1 MTITFGIQTRQ
12 PGASSRFLS
21 EINYYIRTEVAC
33 CSGLLASNQYTLLVE
48 PSLGV
53 MHLLSCAE
61 AASIKYLG
69 IELFEEK
76 RSPNA
81 GLLRRY
87 CSSHANI
94 VKSGIPKILKTL
106 ECPSQEIIEVINAEK
121 SIVFFSFNVLGSME
135 SNLDIVAGL
144 LRAGFDVA
152 ISQFATGK
160 SARTLRSQLYRSQ
173 QLNVNL
179 DIDARGDVFTSPSGF
194 CSISFD
200 RSYLLNFLWN
210 RFGRTI
216 LLNPVKENEIFSIFL
231 LQLTTRDQT
240 PLWRREL

>member
-1 MTITFGIQTRQ
+1 MTITFGLQARQ
-12 PGASSRFLS
+12 PGVSSRFLS

-33 CSGLLASNQYTLLVE
+33 CSGLLACNQYTLLVE

-69 IELFEEK
+69 IELFGEK

-94 VKSGIPKILKTL
+94 VKADVPKILRTL
-106 ECPSQEIIEVINAEK
+106 ECPSPEIIEVINAEK
-121 SIVFFSFNVLGSME
+121 PVVFFSFNVLGSME
-135 SNLDIVAGL
+135 SGLDIVAGL
-144 LRAGFDVA
+144 LRAGFDVV

-160 SARTLRSQLYRSQ
+160 AARTLRSQLYRSQ
-173 QLNVNL
+173 QLNAGL
-179 DIDARGDVFTSPSGF
+179 EIDVRGEVFTSPSGF
-194 CSISFD
+194 CSIAFD

-216 LLNPVKENEIFSIFL
+216 LLSPLKENEIFSIFL

-240 PLWRREL
+240 PLWRHEL